1 MSKPFAV
8 IITDCRNRG
17 QPLSAVVGYHSTDE
31 TSPEETDMKLF
42 AVRLADGNLLAN
54 DKGQVIYFDDKKEAK
69 HSRDKYADAVV
80 VLGPDHNRYTN

>member
-1 MSKPFAV
+1 
-8 IITDCRNRG
+8 
-17 QPLSAVVGYHSTDE
+17 
-31 TSPEETDMKLF
+31 MKLF